1 MDKKQL
7 PIGFFDS
14 GVGGLSVMR
23 EALKLMPNE
32 NYIYFGDSKNA
43 PYGSKDIDDVKRLT
57 FDAVEFLLS
66 KGAKAIVIACNT
78 ATSAA
83 ISDLREKYKDIPI
96 IGIEPAIKPAVEL
109 HRNGDIIIMATPFTL
124 KNDKFKNLMDNYK
137 EQATIK
143 PMPCDGLVEF
153 IERGELDSKELREY
167 LKEQFKEYENKD
179 IAAIVLGCTHYPFV
193 KDTILEVLD
202 KDIPV
207 IHGGEGTSRELR
219 RKLQELDLIND
230 SNEKGTVEFYNSH
243 EGDELIN
250 LSKKLINM

>member
-43 PYGSKDIDDVKRLT
+43 PYGVRELDDVKRLT
-57 FDAVEFLLS
+57 FNAVEFLLS

-109 HRNGDIIIMATPFTL
+109 HRDGDIMIMATPFTL
-124 KNDKFKNLMDNYK
+124 KNNKFKNLMDNYK
-137 EQATIK
+137 KQANIK
-143 PMPCDGLVEF
+143 PIPCDGLVEF
-153 IERGELDSKELREY
+153 IEKGELDSKELKEY
-167 LKEQFKEYENKD
+167 LKDRFKEYRNKD
-179 IAAIVLGCTHYPFV
+179 IAAIVLGCTHYPFIE
-193 KDTILEVLD
+193 KAILEVLD
-202 KDIPV
+202 KDIPI
-207 IHGGEGTSRELR
+207 IHGGEGTARELK
-219 RKLQELDLIND
+219 RKLEELDIIND
-230 SNEKGTVEFYNSH
+230 SNKKGTVEFYNSR

>member
-32 NYIYFGDSKNA
+32 NYVYFGDSKNA
-43 PYGSKDIDDVKRLT
+43 PYGVRELDDVKRLT
-57 FDAVEFLLS
+57 FNAVEFLLS

-109 HRNGDIIIMATPFTL
+109 HRDGDIMIMATPFTL
-124 KNDKFKNLMDNYK
+124 KNNKFKNLMDNYK
-137 EQATIK
+137 KQANIK

-153 IERGELDSKELREY
+153 IEKGELDSKELKEY
-167 LKEQFKEYENKD
+167 LKDRFKEYRNKD
-179 IAAIVLGCTHYPFV
+179 IAAIVLGCTHNPF
-193 KDTILEVLD
+193 I
-202 KDIPV
+202 
-207 IHGGEGTSRELR
+207 
-219 RKLQELDLIND
+219 
-230 SNEKGTVEFYNSH
+230 
-243 EGDELIN
+243 
-250 LSKKLINM
+250 